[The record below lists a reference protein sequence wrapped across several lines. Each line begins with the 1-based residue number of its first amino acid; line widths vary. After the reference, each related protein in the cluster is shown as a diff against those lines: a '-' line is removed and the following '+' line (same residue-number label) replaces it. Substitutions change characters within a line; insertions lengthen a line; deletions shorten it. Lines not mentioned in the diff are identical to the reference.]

1 MKKMSAILTF
11 VFAAGLYSCKKEQ
24 ASAGLQANCSLQD
37 PPTWCATVRCTPD
50 GKPVCG
56 CNNVTYGSVCE
67 AQCSG
72 VSSYTM
78 GACK

>member
-1 MKKMSAILTF
+1 MKKIFTILAF
-11 VFAAGLYSCKKEQ
+11 VLATGLLSCTKERIAADSCSIQ
-24 ASAGLQANCSLQD
+24 A

-67 AQCSG
+67 AECAG

-78 GACK
+78 GTCK